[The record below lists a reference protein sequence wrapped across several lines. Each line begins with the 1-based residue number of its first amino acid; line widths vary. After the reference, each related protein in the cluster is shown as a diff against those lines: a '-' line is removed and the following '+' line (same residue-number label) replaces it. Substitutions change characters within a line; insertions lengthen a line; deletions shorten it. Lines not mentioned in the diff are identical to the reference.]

1 MWYES
6 HAERFAD
13 NGPSMFQQEKHYIRY
28 IGVLSSASCSNC
40 VADGCTEPLESDL
53 AVQVEYD
60 MDEQGESCSESPRA
74 LPLIV
79 IQTKNGSTRSMPNER
94 LSIWT
99 R

>member
-13 NGPSMFQQEKHYIRY
+13 NGPSVFQQEKHYIRY
-28 IGVLSSASCSNC
+28 IGVLSSAPCNKY
-40 VADGCTEPLESDL
+40 VADGCIEPLESDL

-60 MDEQGESCSESPRA
+60 MDEQGASYGVSARIV
-74 LPLIV
+74 LIV
-79 IQTKNGSTRSMPNER
+79 PQTKNGSTHLTPKGRR
-94 LSIWT
+94 SIWT